1 MQAHRAHQHAH
12 RTHQIVHATAAYAF
26 IAVGLAS
33 GYAIPAIVPAC
44 ALLLPLL
51 LHACWSTCAGRHAM
65 LLPCRPLNM
74 SSSQGRDARACK
86 W

>member
-44 ALLLPLL
+44 ALAASATATCMLVDMR
-51 LHACWSTCAGRHAM
+51 WSTCYAAA
-65 LLPCRPLNM
+65 LPSP
-74 SSSQGRDARACK
+74 
-86 W
+86 